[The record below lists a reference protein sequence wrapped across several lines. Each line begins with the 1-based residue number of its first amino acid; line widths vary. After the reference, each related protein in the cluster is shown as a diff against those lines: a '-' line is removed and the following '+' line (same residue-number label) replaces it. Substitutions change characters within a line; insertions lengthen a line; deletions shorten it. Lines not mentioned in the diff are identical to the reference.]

1 VNPGAWKRLLSVTKA
16 ESDPK
21 FVEAH
26 STNTTQKAHL
36 PRRPQYQ
43 AGLPCSAEKEAERSL
58 LRRATKQERVQRLP
72 RARVCDHAFAN
83 RDSFPSRE
91 KREPPPAKTGH
102 QKTNPAKPDEKIST
116 AGSHKPQLPRYK
128 AGQQRIETSSQ
139 QRCDGNTGSQ
149 SEGKLKKKNT
159 HYFLL

>member
-1 VNPGAWKRLLSVTKA
+1 MRVNPGAWKRLLSVTKA

-26 STNTTQKAHL
+26 STNPTQKAHL

-43 AGLPCSAEKEAERSL
+43 AGLPYSAGKEAERSL
-58 LRRATKQERVQRLP
+58 LRRATKQGRVHRLP

-83 RDSFPSRE
+83 RASSPSRE
-91 KREPPPAKTGH
+91 KRESPPAKTGH
-102 QKTNPAKPDEKIST
+102 RKTNPAKQDGKISN
-116 AGSHKPQLPRYK
+116 AESRRSQLPRYK

-139 QRCDGNTGSQ
+139 QGCDRNPGSQ

-159 HYFLL
+159 H